1 MIVTSASPHETE
13 GLARTLALYARPGS
27 VLLLEGDLGA
37 GKSTFA
43 RAFIRALAGG
53 NESFDIPSPTF
64 SLVQTYDNTRVPV
77 AHVDL
82 YRLSADAEAEELG
95 LDELAR
101 THVLL
106 IEWPRAA
113 QKTISPDTLH
123 LALSGSGEKRR
134 IGLTPSGIWQR
145 ILGRNA
151 ALEAFLKVS
160 GVDSATR
167 RFFEGDASAR
177 RYEKVTV
184 KGETRVLMD
193 MAPRIDGPPVKD
205 GKPYAV
211 IAHSAEGLHNVVQ
224 VNDQLEV
231 MGYGAPHIYERD
243 LKNGFA
249 LLEDLGSNVY
259 RDMIRSGV
267 DMKQPMQ
274 AAIEVL
280 ADIAARDWPQTL
292 PPYDIDAQL
301 IEVDLLPSWFHVHVH
316 KQPSPQALRDS
327 FEAIWRELLPETQLK
342 NPVWTLRDYHSP
354 NLIWLPEREGFKR
367 VGLIDTQDALLG
379 HPAYDLASLLQDAR
393 TDIAFDWADEL
404 YAAYVRLRPGLDTD
418 AFARAYAIL
427 GAQRTSKIL
436 GIFARLN
443 MRDGKPAYI
452 QHMPRVSR
460 YLARS
465 LQHPV
470 LSELKLWYETHM
482 PEALAIGH

>member
-1 MIVTSASPHETE
+1 MIFQSGAPPETE
-13 GLARTLALYARPGS
+13 GLASTLALYARPGM

-53 NESFDIPSPTF
+53 GESFDIPSPTF

-113 QKTISPDTLH
+113 QQKISPDTLQ
-123 LALSGSGEKRR
+123 LSFSGTGETRR
-134 IGLTPSGIWQR
+134 IVMTPSGIWQR
-145 ILGRNA
+145 ILERNA
-151 ALEAFLKVS
+151 ALEVFLKS
-160 GVDSATR
+160 NGVDLATR

-177 RYEKVTV
+177 RYEKVELG
-184 KGETRVLMD
+184 GETRVLMD
-193 MAPRIDGPPVKD
+193 MPPRIDGPAVKA

-211 IAHSAEGLHNVVQ
+211 IAHSAEGLHNVVA
-224 VNDQLEV
+224 VNDQLEQL
-231 MGYGAPHIYERD
+231 GYGAPHIYARD
-243 LKNGFA
+243 LQHGFA
-249 LLEDLGSNVY
+249 ILEDLGTNVY

-267 DMKQPMQ
+267 DMQEPMR

-292 PPYDIDAQL
+292 PPYDIEALL
-301 IEVDLLPSWFHVHVH
+301 IEADLLPAWFHVHVH
-316 KQPSPQALRDS
+316 KQAAPQSLRDS
-327 FEAIWRELLPETQLK
+327 FEAIWRKLLPETQLK
-342 NPVWTLRDYHSP
+342 RPVWTLRDYHSP
-354 NLIWLPEREGFKR
+354 NLIWRPARQGFKR

-404 YAAYVRLRPGLDTD
+404 YAYYLSLRPRLDQA

-427 GAQRTSKIL
+427 GAQRSSKIL

-443 MRDGKPAYI
+443 MRDGKPAYL

-470 LSELKLWYETHM
+470 LHELKQWYETHM
-482 PEALAIGH
+482 PEALQIGR